1 MNEFIREIRNPL
13 RFKLFLI
20 SKLPMAFLAG
30 LKIPEVTEEKC
41 TVTIPYKYLTQ
52 NPFRSVYFACLSMA
66 AEMSTG
72 VLSMMHVYKSKPAI
86 SMLVVGMEAM
96 FMKKATGKISF
107 ICHDGNKIAGAISE
121 AKISGEGKT
130 VTALSSGFT
139 EAGEKVAEF
148 KITWSFKAKSAK
160 N

>member
-1 MNEFIREIRNPL
+1 MNQFVREIKNPL

-30 LKIPEVTEEKC
+30 LRIPEVNEEKC

-72 VLSMMHVYKSKPAI
+72 VLSMMHVYKSKPPV
-86 SMLVVGMEAM
+86 SMLVVGMEAR
-96 FMKKATGKISF
+96 FLKKATGKISF
-107 ICHDGNKIAGAISE
+107 VCGDGKKIEEAISQS
-121 AKISGEGKT
+121 KISGEGKT
-130 VTALSSGFT
+130 VTAMSSGYT
-139 EAGEKVAEF
+139 AAGEKVAEF
-148 KITWSFKAKSAK
+148 EITWSFKVKSAK